1 MVRRG
6 SDPTVAADIA
16 NILQLHEA
24 ANSAV
29 RGENAEYNVI
39 ARLDIFVSLC
49 TAEIKHHCAADKAVG
64 TKE

>member
-6 SDPTVAADIA
+6 SDPTVAADAA

-29 RGENAEYNVI
+29 NAAEVKTLNTT
-39 ARLDIFVSLC
+39 SL
-49 TAEIKHHCAADKAVG
+49 HG
-64 TKE
+64 